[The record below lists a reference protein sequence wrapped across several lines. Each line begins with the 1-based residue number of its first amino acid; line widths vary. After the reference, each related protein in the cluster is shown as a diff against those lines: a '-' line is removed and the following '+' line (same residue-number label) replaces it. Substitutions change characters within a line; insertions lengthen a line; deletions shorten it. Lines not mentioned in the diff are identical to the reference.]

1 MFTLTIFTQVFNNLS
16 RKDSIAYNRSWIE
29 FSSLFFFFSLFTLV
43 IKFISL
49 IFLVNYV
56 WRSNVYDEN
65 FYIKSNIG
73 EEVKATWV
81 VLTVDIEQSFRTER
95 RANMPSQQRR
105 FAWIQLVNVCQ
116 AIQMISPSLLRV
128 EWFRCIVIFMAM
140 KQKFAR
146 GNHASLSI
154 SPFWTFWCWLEIIG
168 YSSQ

>member
-1 MFTLTIFTQVFNNLS
+1 MCEDPMFMMKTFTSNQTS
-16 RKDSIAYNRSWIE
+16 KRKLKQRV
-29 FSSLFFFFSLFTLV
+29 L
-43 IKFISL
+43 
-49 IFLVNYV
+49 
-56 WRSNVYDEN
+56 
-65 FYIKSNIG
+65 
-73 EEVKATWV
+73 
-81 VLTVDIEQSFRTER
+81 LTVDIEQSFRTER

-154 SPFWTFWCWLEIIG
+154 SPFLNFFMLARNNWIFIAIILV
-168 YSSQ
+168 SSFVSNILDIYVIYY

>member
-1 MFTLTIFTQVFNNLS
+1 MFMMKTFTSNQTS
-16 RKDSIAYNRSWIE
+16 KRKLKQRV
-29 FSSLFFFFSLFTLV
+29 L
-43 IKFISL
+43 
-49 IFLVNYV
+49 
-56 WRSNVYDEN
+56 
-65 FYIKSNIG
+65 
-73 EEVKATWV
+73 
-81 VLTVDIEQSFRTER
+81 LTVDIEQSFRTER

-154 SPFWTFWCWLEIIG
+154 SPFLNFFTLARNNWIFIAIILV
-168 YSSQ
+168 SSFVSNILDIYVIYY